1 MKKNETYL
9 DSVHRAGRIGS
20 LLALGFM
27 VGIPVIMC
35 FIYDCFPSISKII
48 QAAVGILAMMLPLD
62 FSEIIGFAPILGS
75 SSYIT
80 FITGNVMNLKL
91 PVVISAQQIAEVEA
105 NTVDFSEIIGFAPI
119 LGSSSYIT
127 FITGNVMNLKL
138 PVVISAQ
145 QIAEV
150 EANTEEADA
159 VSSYAVA
166 LSSIET
172 IAIIALCVLLLK
184 PLQPVFELP
193 VVQTATQYV
202 IPASVSS
209 YAVALSSIE
218 TIAIIALCV
227 LLLKPLQPVFELPVV
242 QTATQYVIPALF
254 GSLILGLFSKG
265 SGESYV
271 KNKPLIVIL
280 PVFATIL
287 ALLFI
292 PGMQGYQGFAVL
304 ASIPLAIGWAYIL
317 YKKEIVR
324 MEKNI

>member
-9 DSVHRAGRIGS
+9 DSTHRAGRIGS

-48 QAAVGILAMMLPLD
+48 QAAVGILAMMLPL
-62 FSEIIGFAPILGS
+62 
-75 SSYIT
+75 
-80 FITGNVMNLKL
+80 
-91 PVVISAQQIAEVEA
+91 
-105 NTVDFSEIIGFAPI
+105 DFSEIIGFAPI

-202 IPASVSS
+202 IPA
-209 YAVALSSIE
+209 
-218 TIAIIALCV
+218 
-227 LLLKPLQPVFELPVV
+227 
-242 QTATQYVIPALF
+242 LF

-280 PVFATIL
+280 PIFATIL

-317 YKKEIVR
+317 YKKGIVR